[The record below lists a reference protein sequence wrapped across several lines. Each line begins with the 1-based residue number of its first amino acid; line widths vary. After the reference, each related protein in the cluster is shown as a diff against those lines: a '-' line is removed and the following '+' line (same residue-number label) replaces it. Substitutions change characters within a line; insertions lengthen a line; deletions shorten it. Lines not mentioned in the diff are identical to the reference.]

1 MAETLINAGN
11 YSPCEL
17 YRLRSIL
24 EITYQKYLEEI
35 MKTTVVSG
43 ATIAAAAIALAVS
56 GAAVTTASAK
66 QGNEVHCAGINSC
79 KGTSACKTETSA
91 CKGQNECK
99 GQGWLPEKSAKSCE
113 AKGGKVVA
121 SDK

>member
-1 MAETLINAGN
+1 
-11 YSPCEL
+11 
-17 YRLRSIL
+17 
-24 EITYQKYLEEI
+24 
-35 MKTTVVSG
+35 MKTKVVSG

-66 QGNEVHCAGINSC
+66 QGKEVHCAGINTC